1 MQLFQLV
8 LLKREQRLEV
18 VDRGCEVKRIFF
30 FKTGEVAAF
39 FFFLML
45 KRMFQERRKTDKLGK
60 RINTGA
66 RSLNKAM
73 ECSPCL
79 EELAFNKS
87 MNNFSMVTNG
97 KKHTGISAIT

>member
-39 FFFLML
+39 FFF
-45 KRMFQERRKTDKLGK
+45 
-60 RINTGA
+60 
-66 RSLNKAM
+66 
-73 ECSPCL
+73 
-79 EELAFNKS
+79 
-87 MNNFSMVTNG
+87 
-97 KKHTGISAIT
+97 

>member
-39 FFFLML
+39 FFFNV
-45 KRMFQERRKTDKLGK
+45 EENVPGKTK
-60 RINTGA
+60 N
-66 RSLNKAM
+66 
-73 ECSPCL
+73 
-79 EELAFNKS
+79 
-87 MNNFSMVTNG
+87 
-97 KKHTGISAIT
+97 